1 MQEQLIFNFQQS
13 NISIAMS
20 FGFGVGDFL
29 SVGKL
34 VWDVNSAFADAPEQ
48 FRNFSQEILSLHIV
62 IRKVEAQLGMS
73 SSDGMASGS
82 QRPDSGSRS
91 RGGACPWPPS
101 LSTEDQNDLKTLYD
115 GLQAIVKEL
124 DDLLQKYKSLE
135 STGNPIDRLKWGR
148 EDLDGLRE
156 RLRSNI
162 NLLTTF
168 NASLA
173 KYVPL
178 YFLLYPLVH
187 RPKLIFGKSSVAS
200 SSESRSSLARYLL
213 PGAFTEKDQLHPCT
227 RLPHSLSASVRGKHG
242 RDYAGNYMAMV

>member
-1 MQEQLIFNFQQS
+1 
-13 NISIAMS
+13 MS

-29 SVGKL
+29 TVGKL
-34 VWDVNSAFADAPEQ
+34 VWDVYSAYVDAPVQ
-48 FRNFSQEILSLHIV
+48 FRNFSQEVLSLHIV
-62 IRKVEAQLGMS
+62 VRKVEVQLGMS
-73 SSDGMASGS
+73 GSG
-82 QRPDSGSRS
+82 
-91 RGGACPWPPS
+91 APS
-101 LSTEDQNDLKTLYD
+101 LSAEDQNDLKALYD

-124 DDLLQKYKSLE
+124 DDLLKKYKSLE
-135 STGNPIDRLKWGR
+135 STGNPIDRLKWGQ

-200 SSESRSSLARYLL
+200 SSESRISLGRYLL
-213 PGAFTEKDQLHPCT
+213 PGAFTEEDQLHPCT
-227 RLPHSLSASVRGKHG
+227 RLPHSLSALVRGKHG
-242 RDYAGNYMAMV
+242 RGYAGNYMAMV